1 MVNQT
6 LDESSDKS
14 DHNIDLDSLRLLIDI
29 NNNFKKL
36 DINIKKDFLITK
48 IQSCWRGYLIRK
60 FFRKNKDKMKL
71 DLVIELLKNY
81 NNTQILYNNI
91 NKSISKKKIR
101 NDNFPSH
108 VSENIAKFAIYK
120 KYKIMPNWDTES
132 GDLEINL
139 INFNKKLEIKAFSS
153 NGPTSFGPTEAWD
166 IIYFVDAKNYKNL
179 LFKIYEIKLKNTS
192 QIFQNIKVN
201 KNETFK
207 DQADKKRRPRISFNK
222 IKEQIHSKY
231 INLIF
236 NGHINDLF

>member
-71 DLVIELLKNY
+71 DFVKELLKNY

-91 NKSISKKKIR
+91 NK
-101 NDNFPSH
+101 
-108 VSENIAKFAIYK
+108 
-120 KYKIMPNWDTES
+120 
-132 GDLEINL
+132 
-139 INFNKKLEIKAFSS
+139 
-153 NGPTSFGPTEAWD
+153 
-166 IIYFVDAKNYKNL
+166 
-179 LFKIYEIKLKNTS
+179 
-192 QIFQNIKVN
+192 
-201 KNETFK
+201 
-207 DQADKKRRPRISFNK
+207 
-222 IKEQIHSKY
+222 
-231 INLIF
+231 
-236 NGHINDLF
+236 